1 MLIVALVLIALCVG
15 AAVLFVME
23 LAPSRSSAVARRLE
37 EVKAGGTLAPP
48 DVIRRRRR
56 QEQAE
61 RLTAIIQALGEK
73 VEVGHRDTSALRL
86 RLIQAGYPQASA
98 VPIYLGARIGLPLAM
113 GGSLVLLLPALGQ
126 SWVASVLMGVWGAL
140 FGYIAPTFIIRSR
153 IARRQKQMQKA
164 LPDALDLLVVCVE
177 AGLGLNQAM
186 VRVAEEIERVS
197 PVLSEQIGLV
207 NLEIR
212 AGTPRD
218 EAFRNLGH
226 RTGVQDIKSLMAML
240 IQTDRF
246 GTSIAQALRTHAET
260 MRTKRRQR
268 AEEAA
273 AKTTIKLVFPL
284 VLFIFPALFVI
295 ILGPALIQIFEALG
309 SFPGG

>member
-1 MLIVALVLIALCVG
+1 VLLIALVLIALSVG
-15 AAVLFVME
+15 AAVLFLME
-23 LAPSRSSAVARRLE
+23 LAPSRSSAVTRRLE
-37 EVKAGGTLAPP
+37 EVQAGGALGTP

-73 VEVGHRDTSALRL
+73 VEVGHRDTSALRM
-86 RLIQAGYPQASA
+86 RLIQAGYPNAGA
-98 VPIYLGARIGLPLAM
+98 VPLYLGARIGLPMAM
-113 GGSLVLLLPALGQ
+113 GGSLLLLLPALGQ
-126 SWVASVLMGVWGAL
+126 PWVNAVLMAVWAAL
-140 FGYIAPTFIIRSR
+140 MGYVAPTFIVRSR
-153 IARRQKQMQKA
+153 ITKRQKQMQKA

-197 PVLSEQIGLV
+197 PVLSEQVGLV

-218 EAFRNLGH
+218 VAFRNLGD

-246 GTSIAQALRTHAET
+246 GTSIAQALRTHADT

-309 SFPGG
+309 NFQQ